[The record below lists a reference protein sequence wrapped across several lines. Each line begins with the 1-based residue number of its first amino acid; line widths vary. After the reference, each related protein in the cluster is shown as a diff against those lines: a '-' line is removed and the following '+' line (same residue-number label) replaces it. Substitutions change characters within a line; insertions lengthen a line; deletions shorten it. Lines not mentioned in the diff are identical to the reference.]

1 MNAILRDPE
10 LRLRS
15 MTAADLEAVHAIEER
30 AYEFPWSLGIFQ
42 DCLRVGYRC
51 WVYLHGE
58 RIVGYGV
65 MSLAVG
71 EAHILNL
78 CVDPYYQGKGLGR
91 RLLRRLLNLGREGG
105 ADTLFL
111 EVRLSNLGAKSLY
124 LSEGFNE
131 IGRRPGYY
139 PAANGREDAL
149 VLARAL

>member
-1 MNAILRDPE
+1 MSAILRDPK

-15 MTAADLEAVHAIEER
+15 MTTADLLTVHGIEVR
-30 AYEFPWSLGIFQ
+30 AYAFPWSLGIFR

-51 WVYLHGE
+51 WVYLYGE

-78 CVDPYYQGKGLGR
+78 CIDPEYQRRGLGR
-91 RLLRRLLNLGREGG
+91 RLLRRLLNLAREGG
-105 ADTLFL
+105 ADTAFL
-111 EVRLSNLGAKSLY
+111 EVRPSNPGALALY
-124 LSEGFNE
+124 HSEGFNE

-139 PAANGREDAL
+139 PAAEGREDGL
-149 VLARAL
+149 VLACAL

>member
-1 MNAILRDPE
+1 MSAILRDPQ

-15 MTAADLEAVHAIEER
+15 MTAADLEAVSAIEAR
-30 AYEFPWSLGIFQ
+30 AYPFPWSLGIFR

-51 WVYLHGE
+51 WLYEHGE
-58 RIVGYGV
+58 RIVGYTI

-78 CVDPYYQGKGLGR
+78 CIDPDYQGQGLGR
-91 RLLRRLLNLGREGG
+91 RLLRRLLNLAREGG
-105 ADTLFL
+105 ADTVFL
-111 EVRLSNLGAKSLY
+111 EVRPSNPGALALY

-139 PAANGREDAL
+139 PAADGREDAL
-149 VLARAL
+149 VLAAAL